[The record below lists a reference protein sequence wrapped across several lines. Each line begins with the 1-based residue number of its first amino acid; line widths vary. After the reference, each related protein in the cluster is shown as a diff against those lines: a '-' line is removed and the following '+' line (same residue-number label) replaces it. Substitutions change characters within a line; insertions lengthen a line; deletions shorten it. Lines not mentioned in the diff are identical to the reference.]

1 MSTRAASRLL
11 VPVSILVVS
20 FSCSAWAQQ
29 KYPISMSGEGV
40 KGRYVQQHIVDVDD
54 APGHQVRVY
63 EIQRT
68 YSPDKPIVIDGE
80 RIVEAWIRGA
90 SNYTG
95 GIGPVWSYTTYMTD
109 KGNKIF
115 LESIGTSETQA
126 TQTGSRRGTYH
137 GTAHIIGGTA
147 RFAKLRGVL
156 VDVSQFDTD
165 PKAGFNTVDSHGE
178 YWFEQ

>member
-1 MSTRAASRLL
+1 
-11 VPVSILVVS
+11 V
-20 FSCSAWAQQ
+20 
-29 KYPISMSGEGV
+29 
-40 KGRYVQQHIVDVDD
+40 
-54 APGHQVRVY
+54 
-63 EIQRT
+63 
-68 YSPDKPIVIDGE
+68 
-80 RIVEAWIRGA
+80 
-90 SNYTG
+90 
-95 GIGPVWSYTTYMTD
+95 TD

-126 TQTGSRRGTYH
+126 TQAGSRRGTYH